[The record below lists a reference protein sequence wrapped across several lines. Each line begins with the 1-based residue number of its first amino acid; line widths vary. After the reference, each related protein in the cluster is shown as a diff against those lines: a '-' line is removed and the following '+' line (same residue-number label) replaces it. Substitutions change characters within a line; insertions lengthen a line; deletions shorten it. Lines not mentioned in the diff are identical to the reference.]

1 MSTGAFRRPLRR
13 RELLTGLAAAIAA
26 SALPGA
32 LLRAEAVE
40 WDLVVVGGG
49 TAGLPAAI
57 FAARAGARVLL
68 LEKSPRLGGTLWFSG
83 GQMSAAGT
91 QLQRRLGIEDSPEA
105 HLEDLQRLSRGT
117 ADPVI
122 AGLAVRQAAP
132 TVDWLLARGL
142 TLMDGHPVTG
152 TGHEP
157 YLRRR
162 VYGPLGRGR
171 EILTVLEN
179 ELAAVAAG
187 VQILTGTEVVDLV
200 QGRDGV
206 VRGVIARGSDGLRRQ
221 FDARRVVLA
230 SGGHMANP
238 ALFEEL
244 TGVPLYRAPWVAENT
259 GTGLL
264 LGLAAGGFARGGE
277 HFLCD
282 FGSIPAH
289 LDWPANEF
297 ARSVHH
303 PDRRPPW
310 ELIVNLHGER
320 FLRED
325 EPSVD
330 LRERA
335 LLAQPKQRY
344 WLVFDEHVRRHA
356 PTLIH
361 SAPPAA
367 GAWDAARLER
377 TFDAGHPAFRRAASL
392 EALAE
397 ACDLEPARLA
407 ATVHSYNQG
416 VMARRDALGRVHLPV
431 PLTEPPFHAIL
442 HQGSTLISYAGLAVD
457 EQLRVMRA
465 EGGVV
470 PGLHAAGELLGKGAL
485 SGQCFAG
492 GMMVTPA
499 LAFGRLLGERALH
512 DRGAGNRSVASS

>member
-1 MSTGAFRRPLRR
+1 MRTAMQRRQVLA
-13 RELLTGLAAAIAA
+13 GLAAGIATA
-26 SALPGA
+26 ALPGRGA
-32 LLRAEAVE
+32 LAEATP

-57 FAARAGARVLL
+57 FGARAGARVLV

-91 QLQRRLGIEDSPEA
+91 ALQRSLGIDDSPEA
-105 HLEDLQRLSRGT
+105 HLADLQRLSRGT
-117 ADPVI
+117 TDPGI
-122 AGLAVRQAAP
+122 AGLAVGEAAR
-132 TVDWLLARGL
+132 TVDWLLSRGL
-142 TLMDGHPVTG
+142 ELMDGHPVLG

-157 YLRRR
+157 YLRPR
-162 VYGPLGRGR
+162 VYGPRGRGR
-171 EILTVLEN
+171 DILTILES
-179 ELAAVAAG
+179 ELAAVQAG
-187 VQILTGTEVVDLV
+187 VQVLTGTEVTELV
-200 QGRDGV
+200 QTHDGV
-206 VRGVIARGSDGLRRQ
+206 VRGVVAVGPDGVRRH
-221 FDARRVVLA
+221 FDARRVLLA

-238 ALFEEL
+238 DLFEEL
-244 TGVPLYRAPWVAENT
+244 TGVPLYRAPWVMENT
-259 GTGLL
+259 GIGLT

-277 HFLCD
+277 HYLCD

-310 ELIVNLHGER
+310 EVIVNLHGER

-330 LRERA
+330 QRERA

-344 WLVFDEHVRRHA
+344 WLVFDDHVRRHA

-367 GAWDAARLER
+367 GAWDAERLGR
-377 TFDAGHPAFRRAASL
+377 AFDSGHPAFRRAASL
-392 EALAE
+392 EELALA
-397 ACDLEPARLA
+397 CGIDPGRFS
-407 ATVHSYNQG
+407 ATVAQYNRG
-416 VMARRDALGRVHLPV
+416 VTEGSDVLGREHLPV
-431 PLTEPPFHAIL
+431 PLIEPPFFAVL
-442 HQGSTLISYAGLAVD
+442 HQGSSLISYAGLAVD
-457 EQLRVMRA
+457 TRLRVLRA
-465 EGGVV
+465 DGGVV
-470 PGLHAAGELLGKGAL
+470 EGLCAAGELLGKGAL

-499 LAFGRLLGERALH
+499 LALGRLVGERAL
-512 DRGAGNRSVASS
+512 DGVSAMSS